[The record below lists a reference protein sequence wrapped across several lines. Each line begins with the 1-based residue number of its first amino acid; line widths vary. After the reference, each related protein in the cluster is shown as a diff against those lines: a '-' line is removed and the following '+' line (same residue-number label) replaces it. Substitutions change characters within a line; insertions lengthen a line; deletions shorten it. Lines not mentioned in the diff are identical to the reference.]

1 MGEIYNNKSK
11 NTDSKMNPEKILAW
25 ESDLKSKKFTGKF
38 LETIE
43 QVRYIGGID
52 ISYPVKNPETNPAI
66 VVYSIFD
73 LTNSRIVCSK
83 HKLIEA
89 DRQLPYI
96 AGFLGAKE
104 ADMMSDLINETINS
118 LSDEIIPDRRDIHP
132 FVPDVILID
141 GNGLLHSRKF
151 GSACYIHKICN
162 IPTIGVAKNLLHVPG
177 ITPKPRDEDFK
188 TKCQTKLINFGDKIV
203 YHDDNTNTD
212 IVAVVKSSKNIG
224 PCTKPIY
231 ISLGGGVK
239 DLNLATE
246 IVLKTC
252 ISKIPQ
258 PIRIADLQ
266 GRDWLKN
273 GKLGDFEN

>member
-1 MGEIYNNKSK
+1 MIK
-11 NTDSKMNPEKILAW
+11 NIDSKMNPEKILAW
-25 ESDLKSKKFTGKF
+25 ESDLKSKIFTGKF
-38 LETIE
+38 VETID

-52 ISYPVKNPETNPAI
+52 ISYPVKNPETTPAI

-73 LTNSRIVCSK
+73 LKNSKIVCSK

-89 DRQLPYI
+89 SRQLPYI

-104 ADMMSDLINETINS
+104 ADMMSDLINETLNCQ
-118 LSDEIIPDRRDIHP
+118 LDEI
-132 FVPDVILID
+132 VPDVILID

-188 TKCQTKLINFGDKIV
+188 NKCQTKLINFGDKVV
-203 YHDDNTNTD
+203 YHDDTNTN